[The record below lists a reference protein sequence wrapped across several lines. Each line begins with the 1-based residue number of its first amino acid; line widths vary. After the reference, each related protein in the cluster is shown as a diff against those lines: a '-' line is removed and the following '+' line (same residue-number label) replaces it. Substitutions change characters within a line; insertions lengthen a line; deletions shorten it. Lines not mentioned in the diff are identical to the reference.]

1 MVAVPGCDIIRFMKT
16 APVSPKQKAAKGILI
31 TLAILAGIA
40 GLGNLFDLPDTAKAT
55 LTVETWRV
63 VGFFTF
69 AALFGLLARR
79 PNNRDVWNIVLA
91 NKLALSIIGVLY
103 MVKGGIQGANDL
115 VTFDG
120 TITVL
125 LIVAGILQGVWTK
138 QSTNK

>member
-1 MVAVPGCDIIRFMKT
+1 MRAWLRYNNRMKT
-16 APVSPKQKAAKGILI
+16 TSVSPKQKAAKGILI
-31 TLAILAGIA
+31 TLAILAGLA
-40 GLGNLFDLPDTAKAT
+40 GLGNLADLPDTAKAT

-79 PNNRDVWNIVLA
+79 PQNRDVWNIVLA

-103 MVKGGIQGANDL
+103 MAQGGVQGASDL
-115 VTFDG
+115 VIFDG

-125 LIVAGILQGVWTK
+125 LVVAGVLQGVWAK
-138 QSTNK
+138 QPTNR